1 MSAQDKWIQLELD
14 FREEDEIAEEE
25 SLWDK

>member
-1 MSAQDKWIQLELD
+1 MANKWEQLELD
-14 FREEDEIAEEE
+14 FREEIEIAEEE